1 MQLTGM
7 LHGSKLLEFVDFP
20 AAKVLGPEASED
32 EIGALIES
40 HGSVFVKPIFKG
52 GVGKKGKSGLI
63 GRAKDLKSALQE
75 KERLYFVEHRV
86 GNVVA
91 KAQGVTFEGAVPA
104 EHEVYFALGDSTRF
118 RAPTITLTHMGGV
131 TIEELDKQHVAEV
144 PFEALTGLKAFVIAN
159 ALTDIGAPREII
171 SPLVQNLPK
180 LWELFH
186 HYGLTTLELNPI
198 RMSPGRGGRLVPVA
212 CDFKCGFDRDDPR
225 RERLNLPASLFAGD
239 YSDFEHEINQLRTY
253 QGQSDVF
260 VINPKGTILAPTFG
274 GGANSLVTQA
284 LGDDAIISSDFGGN
298 PPYEKMHDVARICF
312 KYWLAQ
318 SNVLFII
325 GGKSNNT
332 DIFETFRAMADALR
346 EHFGAHGPTPLFVVI
361 GRGGPNLVRG
371 MGAMRDTVQ
380 ALGLP
385 YRFFGFDSAMSEVVN
400 YALAADRWMKSGGRE
415 QVAKSMGLRN

>member
-1 MQLTGM
+1 
-7 LHGSKLLEFVDFP
+7 
-20 AAKVLGPEASED
+20 
-32 EIGALIES
+32 
-40 HGSVFVKPIFKG
+40 
-52 GVGKKGKSGLI
+52 
-63 GRAKDLKSALQE
+63 
-75 KERLYFVEHRV
+75 
-86 GNVVA
+86 
-91 KAQGVTFEGAVPA
+91 
-104 EHEVYFALGDSTRF
+104 
-118 RAPTITLTHMGGV
+118 
-131 TIEELDKQHVAEV
+131 
-144 PFEALTGLKAFVIAN
+144 
-159 ALTDIGAPREII
+159 
-171 SPLVQNLPK
+171 
-180 LWELFH
+180 
-186 HYGLTTLELNPI
+186 
-198 RMSPGRGGRLVPVA
+198 MSPGRGGRLVPVA

-284 LGDDAIISSDFGGN
+284 LGDEAIISSDFGGN

-346 EHFGAHGPTPLFVVI
+346 EHFGAHGPTPLYVVI

-371 MGAMRDTVQ
+371 LGAMRDTVE

-400 YALAADRWMKSGGRE
+400 YALAADRWMKARGRS
-415 QVAKSMGLRN
+415 QVAKSMGLGG

>member
-7 LHGSKLLEFVDFP
+7 LQGSKLLQFVDFP
-20 AAKVLGPEASED
+20 SAEVLGSEASED
-32 EIGALIES
+32 EIKALIER
-40 HGSVFVKPIFKG
+40 HGSVFVKPVFKG

-63 GRAKDLKSALQE
+63 GRASDLKTALQE
-75 KERLYFVEHRV
+75 KERLYFVEHKV
-86 GNVVA
+86 GNIVS

-104 EHEVYFALGDSTRF
+104 KHEVYFAIGDSTRY
-118 RAPTITLTHMGGV
+118 RAPTITLTHMGGIA
-131 TIEELDKQHVAEV
+131 IEELDRKHVAEV

-159 ALTDIGAPREII
+159 ALTDIGAPKEII

-225 RERLNLPASLFAGD
+225 SERLHLPASLFAGD
-239 YSDFEHEINQLRTY
+239 YTDFEHEINQLRTY

-284 LGDDAIISSDFGGN
+284 LGDEAIISSDFGGN
-298 PPYEKMHDVARICF
+298 PPYAKMHDVARICF

-332 DIFETFRAMADALR
+332 DIYETFRAMADALR
-346 EHFGAHGPTPLFVVI
+346 EHFGAHGPSPLFVVI

-400 YALAADRWMKSGGRE
+400 YALAADRWMKTGGRS
-415 QVAKSMGLRN
+415 QVAKVMGLKA